1 MKIVVA
7 GGMGFVGRPLCQRLI
22 DQGHRVTAIGSR
34 PREDVIAHPDFSY
47 LAADTTRTGS
57 WQGELN
63 TADAV
68 VNLTGRSIFK
78 RWTKAYKQEIYE
90 SRILTTQ
97 TLVAGLNAARN
108 PVFLSTSAIGYYGDT
123 GEATVTESQGAGDD
137 FLARLSIDWEAAA
150 LKAQDQGA
158 RVVLMRFG
166 VVLGPQG
173 GALEKMMP
181 IFRLGG
187 GGPLGSGRQ
196 WFSWIHLQ
204 DLVAAAYFLLTRE
217 EARGAY
223 NFTAPQPVRNR
234 ELAATLGKTL
244 HRPAFIPV
252 PALMLKI
259 AMGEFSQTLLAS
271 QRVVPENLSR
281 DGYSF
286 RFPTLASALQDLV

>member
-1 MKIVVA
+1 
-7 GGMGFVGRPLCQRLI
+7 MGFVGRPLCQRLI

-252 PALMLKI
+252 PA
-259 AMGEFSQTLLAS
+259 
-271 QRVVPENLSR
+271 
-281 DGYSF
+281 
-286 RFPTLASALQDLV
+286 